1 MTRCGAERRGQRR
14 AIAAARAIMMTPRWL
29 RERERELL
37 GAAPCALSVAG
48 SETYAEAPAKADLWK
63 LVDSDRMD
71 LALPPPKDMVDVG
84 GCCVVCV
91 FAP

>member
-1 MTRCGAERRGQRR
+1 MPKSPRKRLEISECPGKNYAVTEMCG
-14 AIAAARAIMMTPRWL
+14 
-29 RERERELL
+29 
-37 GAAPCALSVAG
+37 SVAG